1 MDIRPV
7 PARMSIGAGI
17 AMSQELADQDRLTVR
32 RNQTSPNLS
41 KYSSNAKIVR
51 NNCHVAL
58 IHSGGGRTTVL
69 GRWNE
74 DSLTGNVGG
83 VAHLFC
89 LNNAIEVG
97 AARFRLKRPAM
108 PLKFD
113 KFRRRTDFCRE
124 VERLAVEAE
133 QLTEFSIANAHR
145 VFQDRRKDRLHV
157 PWR

>member
-74 DSLTGNVGG
+74 NSLSGNVGG
-83 VAHLFC
+83 LAHLFC
-89 LNNAIEVG
+89 PNNAIELG
-97 AARFRLKRPAM
+97 ATRVRLKRAAL
-108 PLKFD
+108 PLVFD

-133 QLTEFSIANAHR
+133 QLTELSVADAHR
-145 VFQDRRKDRLHV
+145 VFQNCLKY
-157 PWR
+157 